1 MLSLAAKSPSTHPWP
16 MAKQPVEDNPAKLL
30 GRALMLLRKEKGLT
44 QPQAGEAFGAAP
56 GISAQAW
63 SQYEAG
69 SRPGIHRP
77 EVQRKLV
84 AALGA
89 TLEDLQRHLYGLDR
103 SGQDAPPASAKIL
116 QFRPQEVLGGL
127 MIRDRVQAGAFLA
140 ADDLSQEEP
149 RPYPHPRDGRYPHA
163 DQWLST
169 VVGDS
174 VNLLGIFDGDLV
186 HCVSAVDI
194 GYRPR
199 TGDIVEVERLRFGG
213 QMRELTIKQVEVT
226 PDGPLLWPRSSNDRW
241 RDPVRLTESLDEGE
255 QFEVR
260 IRGLV
265 VGSVRR
271 Y

>member
-1 MLSLAAKSPSTHPWP
+1 MLSLAAKSHSTHPWP
-16 MAKQPVEDNPAKLL
+16 MAKHDVEDDTAKLL
-30 GRALMLLRKEKGLT
+30 GRALLLLRKEKGLT
-44 QPQAGEAFGAAP
+44 QPQAGEAFGPAP

-89 TLEDLQRHLYGLDR
+89 SVDDLQRHLYSLDG
-103 SGQDAPPASAKIL
+103 SGQDAIPATAKIL

-149 RPYPHPRDGRYPHA
+149 RPYPHARDGRYPHA

-226 PDGPLLWPRSSNDRW
+226 PEGPLLWPRSSNDRW
-241 RDPVRLTESLDEGE
+241 REPVRLTENVAEGE